1 MVRRA
6 GAVLRLRLMNFVD
19 TLSPAC
25 ALFLDFDGTLV
36 DIAPEPDA
44 VVVPSGLVPTLAALQ
59 RYLGGAV
66 AVVSGRPIR
75 EIDRFLAPLRLPV
88 AGVHGAERRKAGG
101 GFDCAGAH
109 PLDAV
114 ERAAAALAAGDARLL
129 VEHKRASIAL
139 HYRQAP
145 DREADCIEAM
155 QAAVERSPGLTLLR
169 GKMVVEAKPGG
180 ASKGSAIEAYLR
192 EPPFA
197 GRRPV
202 FVGDDVTDEA
212 GFAAV
217 QRLGGLGVKVGEGAT
232 VARQRLADPG
242 ALRREFERAVA
253 AKVMP
258 RAPA

>member
-1 MVRRA
+1 MT
-6 GAVLRLRLMNFVD
+6 FVD

-36 DIAPEPDA
+36 DIAPEPGA
-44 VVVPSGLVPTLAALQ
+44 VVIPSGLVPTLEALQ
-59 RYLGGAV
+59 RYLQGAV

-88 AGVHGAERRKAGG
+88 AGVHGAERRSAAGG
-101 GFDCAGAH
+101 MDCIGEH

-114 ERAAAALAAGDARLL
+114 EQAANDLAAADSRLL

-139 HYRQAP
+139 HYRLAP
-145 DREADCIEAM
+145 DREAACIDTM
-155 QAAVERSPGLTLLR
+155 QAAVARSPGLVLLR
-169 GKMVVEAKPGG
+169 GKMVVEAKPGS
-180 ASKGSAIEAYLR
+180 ASKGGAIEAFLR

-197 GRRPV
+197 GRTPV

-232 VARQRLADPG
+232 VAGQRLADPA
-242 ALRREFERAVA
+242 ALRREFEQAVA
-253 AKVMP
+253 AKVTP
-258 RAPA
+258 GAPA